1 MLGEPQSLLKYRRV
15 NPSHTPRLGVLGP
28 PYIQQALQACLLSL
42 KI

>member
-15 NPSHTPRLGVLGP
+15 NLSHTPRLEVLGP
-28 PYIQQALQACLLSL
+28 PYIQQGFQVCLLSL